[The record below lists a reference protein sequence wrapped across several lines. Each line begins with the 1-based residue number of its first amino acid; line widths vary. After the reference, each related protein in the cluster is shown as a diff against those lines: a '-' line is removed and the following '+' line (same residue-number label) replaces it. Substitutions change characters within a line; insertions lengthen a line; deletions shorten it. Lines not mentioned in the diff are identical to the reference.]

1 MKFKSGDI
9 VLVTGIT
16 KNISRKK
23 TTHHVLAKVRECGKY
38 DAILTKFPASELD
51 RTFVAPIS
59 RCQLI
64 EIEKVNMDD
73 DIKSAKIGNLVAS
86 LYSTFG
92 KEEKTIGRLELI
104 KDVPGSIK
112 QAGIRTSSKL
122 VIVPYNKLIILEE

>member
-9 VLVTGIT
+9 VLVSGMT
-16 KNISRKK
+16 KDISRKK
-23 TTHHVLAKVRECGKY
+23 TTHHVLAKVKECGKY
-38 DAILTKFPASELD
+38 DAILEKFPASDLD

-64 EIEKVNMDD
+64 NIQKVDMTQQNTP
-73 DIKSAKIGNLVAS
+73 ARIGNLVAS
-86 LYSTFG
+86 LYSSFG

-112 QAGIRTSSKL
+112 QAGVRTANKL
-122 VIVPYNKLIILEE
+122 VIVPFEKLIVLED